1 MRETV
6 VIRRVWVS
14 LVCCFDVMRCV
25 RVTAGAGWLT
35 ALSVASPVPGSPS
48 VSLPL
53 SQTPFPVPPFSVPC
67 YGCCCCVCYHVTMG
81 CTFSV
86 VSLCASGRL
95 SVGHIETASLPVG
108 VSMWASQ
115 CGRLNVGVSMWVSQ
129 CGRLNMGVSMWSSQC
144 GRFPCGCSLCGRV
157 SW

>member
-1 MRETV
+1 MWLLRFPVSPTAQTVCASECRWVISMRETV

-53 SQTPFPVPPFSVPC
+53 SQTPFPVPPLLCPLLLLLLLCLLPC
-67 YGCCCCVCYHVTMG
+67 HDGLYIFCGQ
-81 CTFSV
+81 
-86 VSLCASGRL
+86 SLCQW
-95 SVGHIETASLPVG
+95 ASLCG
-108 VSMWASQ
+108 RRSLWASQ
-115 CGRLNVGVSMWVSQ
+115 CGRLIVGVSPCGCLNVGVS
-129 CGRLNMGVSMWSSQC
+129 
-144 GRFPCGCSLCGRV
+144 LCGRPPL
-157 SW
+157 